1 MASPATNDPD
11 RARLEELSGELR
23 DAIFAALQTHA
34 LIAASLD
41 ESRSEV
47 DRLLMLD
54 ALDPL
59 ELRRVIGRARRML
72 DAWRNMSAA
81 GTARSR

>member
-1 MASPATNDPD
+1 MASPETNDSD
-11 RARLEELSGELR
+11 RAQLAELVAELR
-23 DAIFAALQTHA
+23 AAILAALQKHA

-54 ALDPL
+54 ELDPL
-59 ELRRVIGRARRML
+59 ELRRVVNRARRML
-72 DAWRNMSAA
+72 DAWCNMSGA
-81 GTARSR
+81 GSARSR